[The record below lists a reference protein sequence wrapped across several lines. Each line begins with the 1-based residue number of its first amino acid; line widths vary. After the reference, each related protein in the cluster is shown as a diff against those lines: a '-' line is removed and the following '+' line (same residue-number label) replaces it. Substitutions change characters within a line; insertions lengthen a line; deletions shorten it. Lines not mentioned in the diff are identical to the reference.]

1 MFKIVVRALANT
13 VVMAGVFLLVRVLYG
28 AVTGSLVPQVVSQ
41 SAGSWIGTAF
51 ALGLTLPIP
60 FHVISIGLFL
70 QRSWLPVRLA
80 KAARLAIV
88 ISGCWLGVA
97 LCAKLLIL

>member
-1 MFKIVVRALANT
+1 MFKIIARALANT
-13 VVMAGVFLLVRVLYG
+13 VVMAGVFLLARVLCG
-28 AVTGSLVPQVVSQ
+28 AITGSLIPQVVSE
-41 SAGSWIGTAF
+41 SAGPWMGTTF
-51 ALGLTLPIP
+51 ALGLALPIP

-70 QRSWLPVRLA
+70 QRRWLPVRWA
-80 KAARLAIV
+80 KAARLATV

>member
-1 MFKIVVRALANT
+1 MFKIAVRALGNT
-13 VVMAGVFLLVRVLYG
+13 VIVAGVYLLVRVLHK

-41 SAGSWIGTAF
+41 SVGSWMGMAF

-60 FHVISIGLFL
+60 FHVISIGLVL
-70 QRSWLPVRLA
+70 QRRWLPVRWA
-80 KAARLAIV
+80 AAARLAIV

-97 LCAKLLIL
+97 LCAKLLIS